1 MGSVMC
7 QDVDWIII
15 ITIMK
20 MNTIHKYTV
29 LFRFQIR
36 SYISPI
42 IDFKDSE
49 ISFEPPSLHL
59 SSVQKAFWLTG
70 LTHKTYFLVNFQQDA
85 WKFVFWT

>member
-29 LFRFQIR
+29 RFRFQIR

-42 IDFKDSE
+42 IGFKASE
-49 ISFEPPSLHL
+49 IFLRTTLCPSLQHIIEAKRR
-59 SSVQKAFWLTG
+59 S
-70 LTHKTYFLVNFQQDA
+70 D
-85 WKFVFWT
+85 

>member
-1 MGSVMC
+1 MGSVMR

-29 LFRFQIR
+29 RFRFQIR

-42 IDFKDSE
+42 IDFIKGLRN
-49 ISFEPPSLHL
+49 FPSNHPL
-59 SSVQKAFWLTG
+59 SSMQKEVLSDRA
-70 LTHKTYFLVNFQQDA
+70 NAQDIR
-85 WKFVFWT
+85 FS

>member
-29 LFRFQIR
+29 RFRFQSLTLR
-36 SYISPI
+36 LEK
-42 IDFKDSE
+42 F
-49 ISFEPPSLHL
+49 SFEPPSLQHAKRR
-59 SSVQKAFWLTG
+59 S
-70 LTHKTYFLVNFQQDA
+70 D
-85 WKFVFWT
+85 